1 MVNGDI
7 EDAQIEA
14 LLSGSRRTVN
24 RCVLTGLKQLTL
36 SVDAMK
42 RTCEERGKVCPVIN
56 GDARRIS
63 QAAATVAEAAAKASE
78 IKAEGVARRVWVLW
92 AGAVFL
98 AVTIS
103 DALIMYGLE
112 RVFR

>member
-14 LLSGSRRTVN
+14 LLSGSRRTVE

-63 QAAATVAEAAAKASE
+63 QAAVSVAEAAAKAAA
-78 IKAEGVARRVWVLW
+78 IKAEGVNRRVWVMW
-92 AGAVFL
+92 GVGIFL
-98 AVTIS
+98 GVTVSNAI
-103 DALIMYGLE
+103 IVYGLE